1 MSERTIL
8 VPVDGSGHATDGLE
22 YACEEYPDA
31 EIVVLYVASFD
42 GLSTDDDIRSF
53 ADVDRWLDHERDR
66 ATAIVEDAEEH
77 AATLGREVTTETQIG
92 RPAAEIVSYAA
103 ERDVDHIVMGSRGR
117 TDDPETSLGSV
128 AETVMRDAPV
138 LVTVVR

>member
-8 VPVDGSGHATDGLE
+8 VPVDGSEHATDGLE
-22 YACEEYPDA
+22 YACKEYPEAD
-31 EIVVLYVASFD
+31 IVVLYVASLD

-53 ADVDRWLDHERDR
+53 ADVDRCLDHERDR
-66 ATAIVEDAEEH
+66 ATAIVEDAKEH
-77 AATLGREVTTETQIG
+77 AATLGREVTTETRIG
-92 RPAAEIVSYAA
+92 RPAADIVSYAD
-103 ERDVDHIVMGSRGR
+103 EHDVDHIVMGSRGQ